1 MRLIPS
7 VRLLLV
13 PALFGLATLPAL
25 ADDDCKHSRPMSLD
39 PDLSG
44 VDKVRF
50 EIGPHELDLR
60 GVEDNA
66 SVEAIACVSDTRY
79 FDQLRLS
86 QERRGDTLV
95 IIAKREERGWEIN
108 FGRTYATLKVS
119 ARLPAG
125 LDYEVDIGSGDASV
139 RDVASLDARVASG
152 DLDITGI
159 SGQVRTRVGSGEIE
173 AEEIG
178 SLVID
183 SIGSGDVEVR
193 GVKGNVRVDSVGSGD
208 LDLIRVS
215 GDIEIGSIGSGDVSA
230 HGVGGS
236 VLIKSIG
243 SGDAELIDV
252 EGDVTVRSMGS
263 GDVEARNVRGRVS
276 LPPGH

>member
-1 MRLIPS
+1 MALPSPSMPWARPPTPCSRATPRTCRAGWTIACRTMPARSANPPSPCATAWRPCTGPRTRWPRRCRSSSPTPGSRRTISTIATTRRSEMRLIPS

-125 LDYEVDIGSGDASV
+125 LDYEVDIGS
-139 RDVASLDARVASG
+139 
-152 DLDITGI
+152 
-159 SGQVRTRVGSGEIE
+159 
-173 AEEIG
+173 
-178 SLVID
+178 
-183 SIGSGDVEVR
+183 
-193 GVKGNVRVDSVGSGD
+193 
-208 LDLIRVS
+208 
-215 GDIEIGSIGSGDVSA
+215 
-230 HGVGGS
+230 
-236 VLIKSIG
+236 
-243 SGDAELIDV
+243 
-252 EGDVTVRSMGS
+252 
-263 GDVEARNVRGRVS
+263 
-276 LPPGH
+276 